1 MESNYWWVW
10 MIIAAFFIVGEIF
23 TAGFF
28 LLCFG
33 IGAAVA
39 GFIALFGLG
48 MVWQLTAFV
57 IVSFVL
63 FAVSRKFASV
73 CIN

>member
-1 MESNYWWVW
+1 METNYWWVW

-33 IGAAVA
+33 IGAAAA
-39 GFIALFGLG
+39 GFIALFDLG

-57 IVSFVL
+57 IVSLLDRAPESDVK
-63 FAVSRKFASV
+63 A
-73 CIN
+73 